1 MTIYGGG
8 PPASPIPRLEMEQ
21 MAPRLREALA
31 ARVARLG
38 YLGEFF
44 KCAALQPDSLLA
56 FMQLT
61 ESLDKAVPERLVQVV
76 ALTVPTHT
84 GNEYRGNQPDG
95 PCERLA
101 HGPSWIAAL

>member
-61 ESLDKAVPERLVQVV
+61 ESLDKAIPERLVEVV
-76 ALTVPTHT
+76 PLTVTPPN
-84 GNEYRGNQPDG
+84 GNEVDRNQH
-95 PCERLA
+95 ERLCWRR
-101 HGPSWIAAL
+101 GYDSSW

>member
-1 MTIYGGG
+1 
-8 PPASPIPRLEMEQ
+8 MEQ
-21 MAPRLREALA
+21 MDPRLREALA

-61 ESLDKAVPERLVQVV
+61 D
-76 ALTVPTHT
+76 ALKRRFPI
-84 GNEYRGNQPDG
+84 G
-95 PCERLA
+95 
-101 HGPSWIAAL
+101 